1 VNARSFGIMGSVD
14 PAVIRRL
21 APLVESAGYHALW
34 INDTAGGDALT
45 AIAAA
50 AETTTT
56 LGLAS
61 GVIPLDR
68 ESGAEIAR
76 RVAELGLPTGRLRI
90 GIGSGN
96 AKHGLALLER
106 AVDELRAGVDA
117 PIVIGGLGPRTRALA
132 ARIADGILL
141 TRLTPETAAD
151 AMAELRRDAN
161 GRAVEGI
168 LYART
173 IADPAARD
181 ALAHEVARYSGIPA
195 YAANEARLGFD
206 PARTTVDLTVPGAA
220 AAFDAVDELVLRA
233 ITPTG
238 AERELVTLLEAGAP
252 TRA

>member
-1 VNARSFGIMGSVD
+1 MTARSFGITGSVD
-14 PAVIRRL
+14 LAVIRRL
-21 APLVESAGYHALW
+21 APLVESAGYRALW
-34 INDTAGGDALT
+34 INDTPSGDALT
-45 AIAAA
+45 AMAAA

-68 ESGAEIAR
+68 VGGAEIAR
-76 RVAELGLPTGRLRI
+76 RVRELGLPTDRLRI
-90 GIGSGN
+90 GIGSGGTR
-96 AKHGLALLER
+96 HGLALLAR
-106 AVDELRAGVDA
+106 GVADLRAGTDA
-117 PIVIGGLGPRTRALA
+117 PVVIGGMGPRTRALA
-132 ARIADGILL
+132 ARVADGILL

-151 AMAELRRDAN
+151 AMAELRSDAA

-181 ALAHEVARYSGIPA
+181 ALAEEVARYAAIPA

-206 PARTTVDLTVPGAA
+206 PARTTVDLTVPGSVD
-220 AAFDAVDELVLRA
+220 AFDAVDELVLRA

-252 TRA
+252 SRG

>member
-1 VNARSFGIMGSVD
+1 VTARSFGIMGSVD
-14 PAVIRRL
+14 LDVIRRL
-21 APLVESAGYHALW
+21 APLVESAGYRALW

-68 ESGAEIAR
+68 ESGAQIAR
-76 RVAELGLPTGRLRI
+76 RVADLGLPTHRLRI
-90 GIGSGN
+90 GVGSGGER
-96 AKHGLALLER
+96 HGLALLER
-106 AVDELRAGVDA
+106 GVAELRAATDA
-117 PIVIGGLGPRTRALA
+117 PVVIGGMGPRTRALA
-132 ARIADGILL
+132 ARVADGILL

-151 AMAELRRDAN
+151 AMAELRTDAA

-173 IADPAARD
+173 IAERGARD
-181 ALAHEVARYSGIPA
+181 ALAVEVARYASIPA

-206 PARTTVDLTVPGAA
+206 PARTAIDLTVPGELE
-220 AAFDAVDELVLRA
+220 AFDAVDELVLRA

-238 AERELVTLLEAGAP
+238 SERELVTLLHAGAP
-252 TRA
+252 TPG